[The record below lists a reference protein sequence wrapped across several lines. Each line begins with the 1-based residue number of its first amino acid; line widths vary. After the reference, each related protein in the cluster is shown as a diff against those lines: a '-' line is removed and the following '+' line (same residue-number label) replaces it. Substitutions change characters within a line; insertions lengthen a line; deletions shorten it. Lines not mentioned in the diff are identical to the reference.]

1 MTYLIL
7 PSASISQS
15 GNWGHFYPLCEKA
28 FWQSA
33 SRHWERSRK
42 PMWTQKEPGSQMFLL
57 LHPHWS
63 LLSRTHLDVYGLPD
77 WLRIPETRLLLL
89 LRRERKRCQSPCLNN
104 ASQIQRQRTFIWYP
118 RWLGG
123 SITPPL
129 SRWRSWCLEKLNNL
143 PASNIPKTCT

>member
-1 MTYLIL
+1 MTYLTL

-33 SRHWERSRK
+33 CRHWERSQK

-63 LLSRTHLDVYGLPD
+63 LLSQTHLDVYGLPD
-77 WLRIPETRLLLL
+77 WLRIPETRLLLSYFLPYTTRSQRGPKPQKMLDYKHGICFFRWLGWKGNDANHHVWKL
-89 LRRERKRCQSPCLNN
+89 LRRFKDS
-104 ASQIQRQRTFIWYP
+104 AHS
-118 RWLGG
+118 
-123 SITPPL
+123 
-129 SRWRSWCLEKLNNL
+129 
-143 PASNIPKTCT
+143 SNPHAG